1 MGPDGSVR
9 CHWLQVRKAQ
19 LIKAN
24 AVKLAPTVFKK
35 ELFEV
40 NLFKLKSW

>member
-9 CHWLQVRKAQ
+9 HHWLQVRKTQ
-19 LIKAN
+19 LIEVN

-35 ELFEV
+35 NVEFSLVFMLNV
-40 NLFKLKSW
+40 W